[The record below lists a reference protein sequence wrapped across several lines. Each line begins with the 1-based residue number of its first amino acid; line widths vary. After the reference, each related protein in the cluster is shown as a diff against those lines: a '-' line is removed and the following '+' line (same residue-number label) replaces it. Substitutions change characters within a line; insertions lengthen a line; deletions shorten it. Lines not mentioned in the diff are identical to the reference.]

1 MTGKKTSNL
10 AKGDHSRR
18 NTITLLLLL
27 VWVVAVFTYS
37 IMKFAKVIN

>member
-1 MTGKKTSNL
+1 MMGKKTIDSV
-10 AKGDHSRR
+10 KGDPNRR

>member
-1 MTGKKTSNL
+1 MMGKKTSG
-10 AKGDHSRR
+10 AAGGDQSRR